1 MGHWTDRFVG
11 DRMAVDREFTDQV
24 AESEFTSQ
32 EWGTI
37 MTAVEFQIDRPET
50 PEEAKVVADT
60 EQIEQVLPAV
70 EEMRSQLGP
79 MGGQAGG
86 ENGTPGSGN
95 GLLSSIKNSLGLGGG
110 DDGADEQRID
120 AADRLA
126 QAYAAEFQAHL
137 QREDKWEK
145 ACKAAAAA
153 ED

>member
-37 MTAVEFQIDRPET
+37 MTAVEFRIERPET
-50 PEEAKVVADT
+50 PDEAQIVAET
-60 EQIEQVLPAV
+60 EHVEQVLPAI

-79 MGGQAGG
+79 MGGQADGESDTLGG
-86 ENGTPGSGN
+86 RN
-95 GLLSSIKNSLGLGGG
+95 GLLSSIKDSLGLGKG
-110 DDGADEQRID
+110 DDGADEQRLQ
-120 AADRLA
+120 AAERLA

-137 QREDKWEK
+137 QREDKWKK
-145 ACKAAAAA
+145 ACEAAAAA
-153 ED
+153 DD